1 MEHCKQCGA
10 ELNQAE
16 IEKMK
21 TGAKPYDFAYQPQ
34 DWGLEEDK
42 IDWYCGDC
50 ARGNDS
56 DVPEDWE
63 VYYLG

>member
-10 ELNQAE
+10 EIQDRE

-21 TGAKPYDFAYQPQ
+21 ANESPYEFAIS
-34 DWGLEEDK
+34 DWMGENPE
-42 IDWYCGDC
+42 WYCGDC
-50 ARGNDS
+50 ARSFDQ